1 MSKTKEPPETSRE
14 GAILELRQQTE
25 LEATARYRVPYSH
38 GARGMVPK
46 GIRFVI
52 VEDLA
57 DQGVGCL
64 PERIAEVAPRLL
76 DRSHFEDGRFQ
87 DLVFH
92 FTNEQLS
99 TLLSRVGRTSH
110 PWTQVLP
117 EAATRVEGASARCQ
131 DYAEVVSFPGLT
143 LAVVADGAGGMSGG
157 ELAARR
163 TLELVRSRWGWEVSS
178 DQIASWLAEADAAIQ
193 READAGLTTA
203 VAVAVTSMEIMGA
216 SVGDSEARL
225 LDKNVDVLTA
235 HQRRKPLIGSG
246 SAVPI
251 PFSRTRVPGW
261 LLVGSDGL
269 FKYTSETGIR
279 AAFDRGDP
287 DRTAD
292 ALLQAVRLPSG
303 ALHDDVAAIVVRL

>member
-1 MSKTKEPPETSRE
+1 MSKTKDAPETSRE
-14 GAILELRQQTE
+14 GAILELLQEAE
-25 LEATARYRVPYSH
+25 LEAMVRYRVPYSH
-38 GARGMVPK
+38 GARGMLPK
-46 GIRFVI
+46 GIRFI
-52 VEDLA
+52 VFEDLA
-57 DQGVGCL
+57 EKGVDCL
-64 PERIAEVAPRLL
+64 PERIAKVAPLL
-76 DRSHFEDGRFQ
+76 LEQGHFEDGRFQ

-92 FTNEQLS
+92 FTKEQVD
-99 TLLSRVGRTSH
+99 TLLARVGSTSH

-117 EAATRVEGASARCQ
+117 AAATRVEGASALCQ
-131 DYAEVVSFPGLT
+131 DHAEVVSFPGLT
-143 LAVVADGAGGMSGG
+143 LAVVADGVGGMSEGR
-157 ELAARR
+157 LAAQRIA
-163 TLELVRSRWGWEVSS
+163 ELVRARWGSEISS
-178 DQIASWLAEADAAIQ
+178 DRIATWLAEADAEIQ
-193 READAGLTTA
+193 REANAGLTTA
-203 VAVAVTSMEIMGA
+203 VVVAVTSMEIMGA
-216 SVGDSEARL
+216 SVGDSEAWL

-287 DRTAD
+287 GRTAD